1 VAWRVLFQEMV
12 FSCVENT
19 NSPLGVVGV
28 PLDHTSTYRPG
39 TRFAPMR
46 IREASCNIEL
56 YSVASGLFLE
66 EVGFRDYYDLVLPP
80 GSLEQVARYI
90 ELGLGNIVKDSNRLL
105 IILGGEHLLTYFSV
119 KHFLK
124 DVDTF
129 IVFDAHLDTRNEY
142 LGSRLNHATFLR
154 RLLEE
159 CSDLNVIHIGSRAYS
174 KEELEFAKSS
184 RIKLYNVLS
193 SLRGKVEL
201 EDIGRVYISI
211 DMDVFDPAYAPGVSN
226 PEPLGLDLMSFIEI
240 LKQIYA
246 RSSKV
251 IGVDIVEVNP
261 LVDINNITSILAAKV
276 ALEVAGLYLARNST

>member
-1 VAWRVLFQEMV
+1 MV

>member
-1 VAWRVLFQEMV
+1 MAWRVLFQEMV